1 MGTVEQRLAELG
13 VVLPPPAQAPPG
25 FTFSFE
31 WARRSGN
38 RVFLSG
44 HGALEP
50 DGRPAGPFGRVP
62 SEVPL
67 ADAQAAARGAAIA
80 MLGSLRAAV
89 GELDLVTAWPMVWG
103 MVNADPGYSETTNVV
118 NGFSEFI
125 KAVFGAEIG
134 SHARMAIG
142 VSALPLNYCVLVGAE
157 VEVLP
162 R

>member
-1 MGTVEQRLAELG
+1 MGQVEQRLSDLG
-13 VVLPPPAQAPPG
+13 VALPPPAPAPPG

-31 WARRSGN
+31 WARVCGH
-38 RVFLSG
+38 RVLLSG

-62 SEVPL
+62 GEVPF
-67 ADAQAAARGAAIA
+67 AEAQAAARGAAIA

-89 GELDLVTAWPMVWG
+89 GDLDQVVAWPMVWG
-103 MVNADPGYSETTNVV
+103 MVNADPGYPQTTNVL

-125 KAVFGAEIG
+125 REVFGPEIG

-142 VSALPLNYCVLVGAE
+142 ASALPLNYCVIVSAE
-157 VEVLP
+157 VEVA
-162 R
+162 RD